1 MAGGRG
7 LKRRGHL
14 PILLQQSIGGWS
26 TVVANVASRD
36 SERGA
41 SSVEYG
47 LLAALIAGAIVIA
60 VVAFG
65 GLTGD
70 LFSGSCDTVNSGIQ
84 STGQPAVTSC

>member
-1 MAGGRG
+1 MVTD
-7 LKRRGHL
+7 L
-14 PILLQQSIGGWS
+14 
-26 TVVANVASRD
+26 ASRN

-47 LLAALIAGAIVIA
+47 LVAALIAGVIVVA

-70 LFSGSCDTVNSGIQ
+70 LFSGSCDTVNNGIQ
-84 STGQPAVTSC
+84 TTGQSAVASC